1 MMLQGVMSAKQKTRQ
16 EGAWLSI
23 GYYPVWT
30 QRKLQSPLILAR
42 KHLSFLFLLHDHHLH
57 GKETV
62 NFEKFIRVRLYFL
75 TCSGKICEDVWYEVC
90 PDLLPRTDKTAQDA
104 WLMQMQ
110 ESNCPQLDIQWW
122 QQSVVPETV
131 HRVATFRHHCV
142 IKALLSRTNVLFSLQ
157 SFLILLLTV
166 WQDYLIL
173 SGWPFHDFALN
184 LFF

>member
-1 MMLQGVMSAKQKTRQ
+1 
-16 EGAWLSI
+16 
-23 GYYPVWT
+23 
-30 QRKLQSPLILAR
+30 
-42 KHLSFLFLLHDHHLH
+42 
-57 GKETV
+57 
-62 NFEKFIRVRLYFL
+62 
-75 TCSGKICEDVWYEVC
+75 
-90 PDLLPRTDKTAQDA
+90 
-104 WLMQMQ
+104 MQMQ

-173 SGWPFHDFALN
+173 SG
-184 LFF
+184 